1 MHASLLDVSLLS
13 CMCPPVCTYWTPAGA
28 GVGFRGHHDVVLV
41 MPMMFS
47 VMYFAGISD
56 DDYKDYSLRS
66 KAVTI
71 MNQEFCHAQDKTEQ
85 VRYTKQATIT
95 AAHAA
100 CPKAEYYVSVQAM
113 PSTATLSPGS
123 TGNQAVGMSQHI
135 LLSPYMP
142 RCVFNSVIS

>member
-85 VRYTKQATIT
+85 VRYTKQATSQR
-95 AAHAA
+95 HMQH
-100 CPKAEYYVSVQAM
+100 VQKQ
-113 PSTATLSPGS
+113 STMLVYKQCLARQLYRLGVPETKLS
-123 TGNQAVGMSQHI
+123 A
-135 LLSPYMP
+135 
-142 RCVFNSVIS
+142 